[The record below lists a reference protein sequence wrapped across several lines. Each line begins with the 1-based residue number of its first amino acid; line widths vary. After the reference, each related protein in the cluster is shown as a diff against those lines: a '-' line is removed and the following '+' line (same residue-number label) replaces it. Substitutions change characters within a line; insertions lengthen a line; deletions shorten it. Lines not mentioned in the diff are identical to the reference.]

1 MAVLRINM
9 NNKCRILFCRRNPA
23 DAGWLYK
30 LTPKAT
36 FLKEFNSLEEAAKF
50 IANNV
55 YIPRVNGIGR
65 INQNSRIVLWRFRR
79 MKPNEISIIENK
91 LVAMCRKGLIYNA

>member
-1 MAVLRINM
+1 MKVQKISM
-9 NNKCRILFCRRNPA
+9 NNRYRILFCRRNPA

-30 LTPKAT
+30 LTPKAV

-55 YIPRVNGIGR
+55 YIPHMVGKQLNP
-65 INQNSRIVLWRFRR
+65 NSKIVIWS
-79 MKPNEISIIENK
+79 ISHLKKADLDILGAKIE
-91 LVAMCRKGLIYNA
+91 AMCRKRLS